1 MSNGYKKIFLVIGTV
16 FFFFVLA
23 GIQIAFINASFLKI
37 NLFLIW
43 MIYLVLTKNNINAII
58 FAWCA
63 GIFLDLV
70 HFATFGTSSLALLIL
85 AGILIS
91 VYNITFL
98 TVKSTSIAAI
108 SAIGVMTYYFL
119 NWLIIGTVSFLKN
132 NTWESLSF
140 YFINYSFVFELV
152 ATIIVLSIIFKIKPK
167 NV

>member
-1 MSNGYKKIFLVIGTV
+1 MSAGYKKIFLVIGTV

-43 MIYLVLTKNNINAII
+43 MIYLILTKKNINAII
-58 FAWCA
+58 LAWCA

-70 HFATFGTSSLALLIL
+70 HFATFGTSSLVLLIL

-98 TVKSTSIAAI
+98 TVKSTSVAAI
-108 SAIGVMTYYFL
+108 SAIGVITYYFL
-119 NWLIIGTVSFLKN
+119 NWLVINGASFLKHN
-132 NTWESLSF
+132 AGEGLGF

-152 ATIIVLSIIFKIKPK
+152 ATIIILLIIFRKSK